1 MNIQII
7 EISKLKRAEYNPRKE
22 LKPGDSEYK
31 KLEKSIDEF
40 GHVLPIVVNYD
51 MTVIGG
57 HQNLTVLENKGYRE
71 VACNVLNLNKT
82 QEKALN
88 LALNKISGEWDYDKL
103 EDILAELKEADID
116 MDTTGFS
123 FDEVDEM
130 LKDVTGS
137 KEDVFDIDSA
147 YEEIEEV
154 ITKPGDIWILGNH
167 KLMCGDSTKQEDVNR
182 LINGNLANLVL
193 TDPPYNVDYEGIAG
207 KIKND
212 NMSDNQFYEFLRK
225 VFKNMYN
232 ATKEGASIYVF
243 HADTE
248 GLNFRKAFKEA
259 GYKLAECLIWKKD
272 CFVMGRQD
280 YQWQHEPILY
290 GWKEGAS
297 HYFVNDRTQSTIL
310 EFDRPKQ
317 STLHP
322 TMKPIDL
329 IAKLIK
335 NSSKENDIILDL
347 FGGSGSTI
355 IAAEQLNRSCYAMEL
370 DPKYCDVIVKRW
382 ETLTNKGAILE
393 KR

>member
-1 MNIQII
+1 MEIRKI
-7 EISKLKRAEYNPRKE
+7 EIEKLKPAAYNPRKD
-22 LKPGDSEYK
+22 LKPEDSEYK
-31 KLEKSIDEF
+31 KIKRSMTEYGCVE
-40 GHVLPIVVNYD
+40 PIIINSD

-57 HQNLTVLENKGYRE
+57 HQRLKVLIELGYKE
-71 VACNVLNLNKT
+71 IECVILNLDKSK
-82 QEKALN
+82 EKALN
-88 LALNKISGEWDYDKL
+88 IALNKISGEWDNHKL
-103 EDILAELKEADID
+103 EELLDELNRTDINMDI
-116 MDTTGFS
+116 TGFS
-123 FDEVDEM
+123 FDEVDEI
-130 LKDVTGS
+130 LKDINGS
-137 KEDVFDIDSA
+137 KDDNFDIDSV

-167 KLMCGDSTKQEDVNR
+167 KLMCGDSTKQEDVNK
-182 LINGNLANLVL
+182 LMDNNLANLLL
-193 TDPPYNVDYEGIAG
+193 TDPPYNVDYEGSAG

-212 NMSDNQFYEFLRK
+212 NMSDNQFYEFLKK
-225 VFKNMYN
+225 VFENMYSV
-232 ATKEGASIYVF
+232 TKEGASIYVF

-248 GLNFRKAFKEA
+248 GLNFRKALKDA

-290 GWKEGAS
+290 GWKEGAA
-297 HYFVNDRTQSTIL
+297 HYFINDRTQSTLL

-355 IAAEQLNRSCYAMEL
+355 IAAEQLNRNCYTMEL
-370 DPKYCDVIVKRW
+370 DPKYYDVIVKRW
-382 ETLTNKGAILE
+382 ETLTNKEAILE
-393 KR
+393 QR